1 MRLLM
6 SPPVSLGQRR
16 VELGAQLAIL
26 AAAVLVLAPFV
37 VPITWAAI
45 LAYASWPVFVRLERA
60 LGGRTGLAAPL
71 MTLAIVLV
79 VLVPAVLLSIAL
91 AAEIQRMVA
100 EGGRGLPLGTL
111 RDTVVEAVRRIP
123 MVGPTLADRLLDL
136 WASPAAIQQW
146 LVGQLG
152 GLAAALGS
160 AAGGLGRGGLD
171 ALLTLLTLGFL
182 YREGGQLG
190 PKIRGLAGRLGGA
203 GLQGLLL
210 PMGET
215 VRAVMYGTLLTAL
228 AQGVLVGLGVWV
240 AGVRAPVLLG
250 ALTALLA
257 LTPLGAPLVY
267 VSAAGFLLFQ
277 GHILAGLLLLAWG
290 VVVVSSVDNVIRSW
304 FLSGAVRIPFLLGLF
319 GILGGLLAFGAVGAF
334 LGPVV
339 IGLALTLWRQWASEP

>member
-1 MRLLM
+1 M
-6 SPPVSLGQRR
+6 SAPVSLGQRR

-26 AAAVLVLAPFV
+26 AAAALVLSPFA

-45 LAYASWPVFVRLERA
+45 LAYASWPLFVRLERA

-71 MTLAIVLV
+71 MTLAIVLI
-79 VLVPAVLLSIAL
+79 VLVPAVLLSVAL
-91 AAEIQRMVA
+91 AAEVHRMVA
-100 EGGRGLPLGTL
+100 EGGPGLPLGAM
-111 RDTVVEAVRRIP
+111 RDAVVEALRRVP
-123 MVGPTLADRLLDL
+123 VVGPTLADRLLGL

-146 LVGQLG
+146 VVGQLG

-171 ALLTLLTLGFL
+171 TLLTLLTLGFF
-182 YREGGQLG
+182 YREGGHLG
-190 PKIRGLAGRLGGA
+190 PKIRGLVGRLGGP
-203 GLQGLLL
+203 GLQALLQ

-228 AQGVLVGLGVWV
+228 AQGLLVGLGLWV

-250 ALTALLA
+250 ALAALLG
-257 LTPLGAPLVY
+257 LTPVGAPLVY
-267 VSAAGFLLFQ
+267 VSAAGALLLQ
-277 GHILAGLLLLAWG
+277 GRILAGLLLLAWG

-319 GILGGLLAFGAVGAF
+319 GILGGLLAFGTVGAF
-334 LGPVV
+334 LGPAV
-339 IGLALTLWRQWASEP
+339 IGLALTLWRQWAPEP